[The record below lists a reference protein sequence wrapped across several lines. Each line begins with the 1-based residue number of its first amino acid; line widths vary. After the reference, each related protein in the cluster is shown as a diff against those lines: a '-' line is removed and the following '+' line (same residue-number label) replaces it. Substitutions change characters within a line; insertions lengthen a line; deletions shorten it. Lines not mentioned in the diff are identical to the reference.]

1 MKLYLCEK
9 PSQARDIARV
19 LGASTKAN
27 GCLKGDGVVISWCF
41 GHLLE
46 MAPPDAYD
54 PAHKKWQL
62 ETLPILP
69 GEWKMEAK
77 AASSKQLRIVRDLL
91 KQTRHLVIATDADR
105 EGETIAR
112 EILDHCRWRGTIT
125 RLWLSALDD
134 ASIRKALGNILPG
147 SKTEPLYRAGV
158 GRARADWLVGMN
170 LTRAY
175 TLLGRRLGHEGV
187 LSVGRV
193 QTPTLNLIVQ
203 RDRQIEN
210 FVATPYFEVTAT
222 LTSGQ
227 GTFTAKWLP
236 ATEHADTEGRCNSA
250 STARTVAQRI
260 KGKTGTVTRY
270 ETSREKQA
278 PPLPFDLS
286 GLQQAASKRWSM
298 GAQEVLDT
306 AQALYETHKALS
318 YPRTD
323 CPYLPESQFGEA
335 AAVLAALKQSLPDYA
350 RLIDQADS
358 TLRSKAWNDAK
369 ITAHHAI
376 IPTQAMVDVSRMNE
390 REQRLYD
397 MVCRRYLAQF
407 YPAHERDKSRVELTV
422 DGENFRAT
430 GFINRVTGW
439 RAVLRDDD
447 DEQENSAPLPPLS
460 QGMAVTAVESGFESK
475 QTQPPARFTEGT
487 LIAAMK
493 SVGKEIDDPEL
504 RKVLRETSGIGTEA
518 TRAGIIETLLQRK
531 LIQRQK
537 KQLISTPAGR
547 SLIDM
552 VPDEIKNPITTA
564 VWEQALDDIAQDKG
578 SLESFLRHQAD
589 WIGKILRQSLS
600 TSLPD
605 QPQAKVAQPSH
616 PCPECGQPM
625 YRRNGK
631 KGWFWGC
638 SGYPTCKATLPDF
651 HGEPQRKS
659 PEPRTPITP
668 GRIGDT
674 CPSCR
679 KGKLLLRTIKNGK
692 NSRRNFIGCT
702 HYPKC
707 DYFAW
712 HNEH

>member
-1 MKLYLCEK
+1 
-9 PSQARDIARV
+9 
-19 LGASTKAN
+19 
-27 GCLKGDGVVISWCF
+27 
-41 GHLLE
+41 
-46 MAPPDAYD
+46 
-54 PAHKKWQL
+54 
-62 ETLPILP
+62 
-69 GEWKMEAK
+69 
-77 AASSKQLRIVRDLL
+77 
-91 KQTRHLVIATDADR
+91 
-105 EGETIAR
+105 
-112 EILDHCRWRGTIT
+112 
-125 RLWLSALDD
+125 
-134 ASIRKALGNILPG
+134 
-147 SKTEPLYRAGV
+147 
-158 GRARADWLVGMN
+158 MN

-175 TLLGRRLGHEGV
+175 TLLGRHLGHEGV

-210 FVATPYFEVTAT
+210 FVATPYFEVTAA
-222 LTSGQ
+222 LSSDQ
-227 GTFTAKWLP
+227 GSFPAKWVP
-236 ATEHADTEGRCNSA
+236 APNHADAEGRCNSA

-270 ETSREKQA
+270 ETTREKQA

-286 GLQQAASKRWSM
+286 GLQLAASKRWGM

-318 YPRTD
+318 YPRSD
-323 CPYLPESQFGEA
+323 CPYLPESQFDEA
-335 AAVLAALKQSLPDYA
+335 TAVLAALKQSQPGYA
-350 RLIDQADS
+350 KLIDEADT

-376 IPTQAMVDVSRMNE
+376 IPTQAIVDLSRMSE

-407 YPAHERDKSRVELTV
+407 YPAHERDKSSVELTV

-430 GFINRVTGW
+430 GYINRVTGW
-439 RAVLRDDD
+439 RAVLKDDG
-447 DEQENSAPLPPLS
+447 DEQDNSAPLPPLKEGTS
-460 QGMAVTAVESGFESK
+460 VTAVETGFESK
-475 QTQPPARFTEGT
+475 QTQPPARYTEGT

-493 SVGKEIDDPEL
+493 SVGKEIDEPEL

-518 TRAGIIETLLQRK
+518 TRAGIIETLLQRG

-537 KQLISTPAGR
+537 KQLISTPSGR
-547 SLIDM
+547 SLIEM
-552 VPDEIKNPITTA
+552 VPEQIKNPATTA

-578 SLESFLRHQAD
+578 NLEAFLNRQAN
-589 WIGKILRQSLS
+589 WIGEILRQSLS
-600 TSLPD
+600 TSLAE
-605 QPQAKVAQPSH
+605 QPQGKVQQPSH

-651 HGEPQRKS
+651 QGQPQLKS
-659 PEPRTPITP
+659 ATSKPPINP
-668 GRIGDT
+668 GKIGDT
-674 CPSCR
+674 CPKCR

-692 NSRRNFIGCT
+692 NSGRDFVGCT
-702 HYPKC
+702 GYPKC

-712 HNEH
+712 YQTD